1 MNQLHASFSIFDW
14 TMAIWSILN
23 LFTTQKKFQLHCKK
37 TLKYR
42 PKITNEYC
50 VGVCSSNS
58 PATQWSTRNLIYIL
72 PLFFLIFLK
81 LLLTQQLFPFYQ
93 LHYSSLLLLL
103 PSSSLV
109 AVLIA
114 KAGHV
119 LVSWPEEFLL
129 YILSLT
135 LQQVCYC

>member
-23 LFTTQKKFQLHCKK
+23 LFTVRRKSFNYIAKK

-42 PKITNEYC
+42 QKITNEYC

-58 PATQWSTRNLIYIL
+58 PATRWSTRNLIYIL
-72 PLFFLIFLK
+72 PLFFLK